1 MSVRKPAR
9 TALITGGSRG
19 IGLAVARELLDR
31 GMSVCITGRKQ
42 PGLDAAVDE
51 LAEGDRVLA
60 VAGST
65 ADPEHRAR
73 TVALAVER
81 FGSLD
86 ILVNNAGINPT
97 FGPLM
102 ATSLEVVA
110 TAIHA
115 NVLAPLGWIQEA
127 VTAWMGAHGGSVVNV
142 GSIAGVRAQLGLGAY
157 TASKAA
163 LLHMTRQLAFELAPE
178 IRVNAVV
185 PALVKTVFASALWED
200 NEANLLGHYPLGR
213 LGTPR
218 DVAKAIAFLAGDDAS
233 WITGEQLV
241 VDGGLLVN
249 DAVSEPAY

>member
-1 MSVRKPAR
+1 MSVRTAAR

-42 PGLDAAVDE
+42 PGLDAAINE

-97 FGPLM
+97 IGPLM
-102 ATSLEVVA
+102 ATPLETVA
-110 TAIHA
+110 KALQT
-115 NVLAPLGWIQEA
+115 NVLAPLGWIQVA
-127 VTAWMGAHGGSVVNV
+127 VNAWMGEHGGSVVNV
-142 GSIAGVRAQLGLGAY
+142 GSIAGLRTQQGLGAY
-157 TASKAA
+157 TTSKAA
-163 LLHMTRQLAFELAPE
+163 LLHMTRQLALELAPQ

-185 PALVKTVFASALWED
+185 PALVKTRFASALWED
-200 NEANLLGHYPLGR
+200 NEASLLDHYPLGR
-213 LGTPR
+213 LGTPQ
-218 DVAKAIAFLAGDDAS
+218 DVAKAIVFLVGDDAS
-233 WITGEQLV
+233 WITGEQVV

-249 DAVSEPAY
+249 DAVSEPG

>member
-1 MSVRKPAR
+1 MSLRPWVGSRKRSPPGWER
-9 TALITGGSRG
+9 TA
-19 IGLAVARELLDR
+19 
-31 GMSVCITGRKQ
+31 
-42 PGLDAAVDE
+42 
-51 LAEGDRVLA
+51 
-60 VAGST
+60 
-65 ADPEHRAR
+65 
-73 TVALAVER
+73 
-81 FGSLD
+81 
-86 ILVNNAGINPT
+86 
-97 FGPLM
+97 
-102 ATSLEVVA
+102 
-110 TAIHA
+110 
-115 NVLAPLGWIQEA
+115 
-127 VTAWMGAHGGSVVNV
+127 GSVVNV

-249 DAVSEPAY
+249 DAVSELAY